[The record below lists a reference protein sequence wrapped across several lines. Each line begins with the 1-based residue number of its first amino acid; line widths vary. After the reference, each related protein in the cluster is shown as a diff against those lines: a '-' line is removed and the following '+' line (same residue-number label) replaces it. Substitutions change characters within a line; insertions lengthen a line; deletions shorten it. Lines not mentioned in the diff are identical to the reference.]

1 MMDIDE
7 IGLWCEVVSGG
18 CARRPGVFLDRDGV
32 IVEEVNYLGRAED
45 VRLLPGA
52 AAAIGHFNRKNIPV
66 VVVTNQSGVGRGYY
80 DWPAFQAVQAV
91 LSASLADDDAHIDA
105 VFACA
110 YHGDAKGPYQVADH
124 FWRKPNPGMILAAA
138 ERMQLDLAKS
148 WVVGDRASDLAAGR
162 AAALAG
168 GVLVATGHG
177 KGEQTSALAL
187 AGEQFIVRTS
197 ATLSTAVDVLIDALC
212 PHHC

>member
-1 MMDIDE
+1 MDIDG
-7 IGLWCEVVSGG
+7 IGLWCDVVSND
-18 CARRPGVFLDRDGV
+18 CAGRPGVFLDRDGV
-32 IVEEVNYLGRAED
+32 IVEEVDYLGRAED
-45 VRLLPGA
+45 VRLLSGA
-52 AAAIGHFNRKNIPV
+52 AAAISHFNRKNIPV

-80 DWPAFQAVQAV
+80 DWPAFQAVQAM
-91 LSASLADDDAHIDA
+91 LSALLASDGAYIDA

-110 YHGDAKGPYQVADH
+110 YHGDAKGPYQVTDH

-138 ERMQLDLAKS
+138 ERMQLDLTKS

-187 AGEQFIVRTS
+187 AHEQFIVRTS
-197 ATLSTAVDVLIDALC
+197 ANLSSAVEVLADALC
-212 PHHC
+212 PRHC

>member
-1 MMDIDE
+1 MIDVDE
-7 IGLWCEVVSGG
+7 IGLWCDVVSGG
-18 CARRPGVFLDRDGV
+18 CAGRPGLFLDRDGV

-45 VRLLPGA
+45 VRVLPGA
-52 AAAIGHFNRKNIPV
+52 AAAISHFNRKSIPV

-80 DWPAFQAVQAV
+80 DWPTFQAVQAA
-91 LSASLADDDAHIDA
+91 LSASLAEDGAHIDA

-110 YHGDAKGPYQVADH
+110 YHGDAKGHYQVADH
-124 FWRKPNPGMILAAA
+124 FSRKPNPGMILAAA
-138 ERMQLDLAKS
+138 ERMQLDLPKS
-148 WVVGDRASDLAAGR
+148 WIVGDRASDLAAGR

-177 KGEQTSALAL
+177 RGEQTSALAL
-187 AGEQFIVRTS
+187 ACERFIVKNLPDLSS
-197 ATLSTAVDVLIDALC
+197 AVEVLVDALC